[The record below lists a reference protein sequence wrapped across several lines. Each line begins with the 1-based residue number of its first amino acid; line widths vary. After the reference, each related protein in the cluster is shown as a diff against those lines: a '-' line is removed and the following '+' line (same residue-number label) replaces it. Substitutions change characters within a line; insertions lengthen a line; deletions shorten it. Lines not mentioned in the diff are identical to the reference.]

1 MRFTHTVLLN
11 SLFEEKNKKA
21 REEKDNRKGSKE
33 VESDLVNVLECSSKS
48 ERFTPFSCMHVWYG
62 TVRNGTVRYVTLR

>member
-48 ERFTPFSCMHVWYG
+48 ERFYTIFLYARMVRYG
-62 TVRNGTVRYVTLR
+62 T